1 MFDFYTPRKLQ
12 KTYVFCEYRN
22 NLCVWNCGGSFKI
35 NQQRQTCLSTVSL
48 EQVFIIIIGHT
59 LDYNKLI
66 LCAVDSLIW

>member
-35 NQQRQTCLSTVSL
+35 NQQRQKHVCLL
-48 EQVFIIIIGHT
+48 
-59 LDYNKLI
+59 LAWNKFL
-66 LCAVDSLIW
+66 LLL